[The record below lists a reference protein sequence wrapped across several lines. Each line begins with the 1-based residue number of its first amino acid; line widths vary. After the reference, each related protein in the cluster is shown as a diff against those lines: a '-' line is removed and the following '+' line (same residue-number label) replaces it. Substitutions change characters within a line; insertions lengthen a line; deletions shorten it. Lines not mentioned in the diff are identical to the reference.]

1 MQRTTTGGLSKS
13 APKRKLGKSILT
25 SWQLYVMVLP
35 ALVYIIMFHYKPMY
49 GITIAFKDFS
59 MRKGITGSPWIGF
72 ENFTRLFSSYWFPII
87 IKNTLTLSLLNLIVG
102 FPIPIILALLLNEV
116 GNGRFRKTF
125 QTISYAPH
133 FISIVVLCGM
143 LVIFTNPTHGIINI
157 LLGKIGVESIN
168 FLGIA
173 ADFKWVYVLS
183 GVWQEMGW
191 GSIIYFAALSSVDKS
206 LIEAADIDG
215 ANRLQKIW
223 YINLP
228 VLVPTIMVL
237 LVLQFGSLLSVGY
250 EKVYL
255 LQNSTNLSAS
265 EVISTYVYKVGLQ
278 QADFSFSAAVDVFNS
293 VINTT
298 ILLLANGISRKLTH
312 TSLF

>member
-1 MQRTTTGGLSKS
+1 MDFHKNWPVYLMFL
-13 APKRKLGKSILT
+13 P
-25 SWQLYVMVLP
+25 VLVFY
-35 ALVYIIMFHYKPMY
+35 LMFHYKPMY
-49 GITIAFKDFS
+49 GIIIAFKDFS

>member
-49 GITIAFKDFS
+49 GIIIAFKDFS

-143 LVIFTNPTHGIINI
+143 LVIFTNPTHGIINMMEALEVSSKSSGNPSSNASSADEEGSASSWELPSEGSPDAWLEGMEDAWELEGWGTLSREAHPANRTDAANI
-157 LLGKIGVESIN
+157 ITSNCFMVESFPLVSKVRHQPNSLPSRPPLLRRPFARAI
-168 FLGIA
+168 GRPADSCA
-173 ADFKWVYVLS
+173 A
-183 GVWQEMGW
+183 
-191 GSIIYFAALSSVDKS
+191 FAARS
-206 LIEAADIDG
+206 A
-215 ANRLQKIW
+215 RL
-223 YINLP
+223 
-228 VLVPTIMVL
+228 
-237 LVLQFGSLLSVGY
+237 
-250 EKVYL
+250 
-255 LQNSTNLSAS
+255 
-265 EVISTYVYKVGLQ
+265 
-278 QADFSFSAAVDVFNS
+278 
-293 VINTT
+293 
-298 ILLLANGISRKLTH
+298 
-312 TSLF
+312 

>member
-1 MQRTTTGGLSKS
+1 MQRTTTGGLNKS

-157 LLGKIGVESIN
+157 LLNKIGVESIN

>member
-1 MQRTTTGGLSKS
+1 
-13 APKRKLGKSILT
+13 
-25 SWQLYVMVLP
+25 MVLP

-49 GITIAFKDFS
+49 GIIIAFKDFS

>member
-1 MQRTTTGGLSKS
+1 MDFHKNWPVYLMFL
-13 APKRKLGKSILT
+13 P
-25 SWQLYVMVLP
+25 VLIFY
-35 ALVYIIMFHYKPMY
+35 LMFHYKPMY
-49 GITIAFKDFS
+49 GIIIAFKDFS

>member
-1 MQRTTTGGLSKS
+1 
-13 APKRKLGKSILT
+13 LT

-35 ALVYIIMFHYKPMY
+35 ALVYILLFHYKSMY
-49 GITIAFKDFS
+49 GIIIAFKQFS
-59 MRKGITGSPWIGF
+59 MRKGIMGSPWIGF
-72 ENFTRLFSSYWFPII
+72 DNFTRLFSSYWFPVI

-116 GNGRFRKTF
+116 NNARFRKTF
-125 QTISYAPH
+125 QTVSYAPH
-133 FISIVVLCGM
+133 FISTVVMCGM
-143 LVIFTNPTHGIINI
+143 LVIFTNPTHGIFNI
-157 LLGKIGVESIN
+157 LLNKMGVESIN
-168 FLGIA
+168 FMGIA
-173 ADFKWVYVLS
+173 EDFKWVYVLS

-191 GSIIYFAALSSVDKS
+191 GSIIYYAALSSLDKS

-215 ANRLQKIW
+215 ASRLQKIW

-255 LQNSTNLSAS
+255 LQNATNLSAS
-265 EVISTYVYKVGLQ
+265 EVISTYVYKIGLQ
-278 QADFSFSAAVDVFNS
+278 QADFSFAAATDLFNS
-293 VINTT
+293 VVNTV
-298 ILLLANGISRKLTH
+298 ILLTANGISRRLTQ

>member
-1 MQRTTTGGLSKS
+1 
-13 APKRKLGKSILT
+13 
-25 SWQLYVMVLP
+25 MVVP

-49 GITIAFKDFS
+49 GIIIAFKDFS

>member
-1 MQRTTTGGLSKS
+1 
-13 APKRKLGKSILT
+13 
-25 SWQLYVMVLP
+25 MVLP

>member
-1 MQRTTTGGLSKS
+1 
-13 APKRKLGKSILT
+13 
-25 SWQLYVMVLP
+25 MVLP

-49 GITIAFKDFS
+49 GIIIAFKDFS

-157 LLGKIGVESIN
+157 LLNKIGVESIN